1 MKHFPLDNDQLTK
14 FQLPDFFFTPVR
26 RRIMVRNNSS
36 NASNFATAS
45 YHVATVVYL
54 QVIQPLNSRL

>member
-14 FQLPDFFFTPVR
+14 FLLPLCYSGTEENYDKKQFH
-26 RRIMVRNNSS
+26 

-45 YHVATVVYL
+45 YHVATVPYL